1 MKILKYV
8 WLILKIFIKVSE
20 KVEKNENLVDYF
32 NIEKLKK
39 WVQLFEIFWK
49 FCDSKNFKIYH
60 VFWVKIFGITQ
71 WVSSPHSQ
79 LIVAACYF
87 GVVWKTKAKAAG
99 KYEIGF
105 ICCGVSSCE
114 LRREEDQ
121 HHAPSICQENLHS
134 RYLVGDRNY
143 SLSNYLGPFH
153 TGKSRSR
160 TCTIFTSLR
169 LLTLASAHFFSI
181 TDCFPE
187 TQPVW
192 VQLPNPSW
200 LFPFEKWFRADHQL
214 KFHPSCQFLKACFN
228 RIMLY

>member
-20 KVEKNENLVDYF
+20 KVEKNKNLVDYF
-32 NIEKLKK
+32 NIEKLKSESNYLK
-39 WVQLFEIFWK
+39 YFENFVTAKISKFIMFFEWK
-49 FCDSKNFKIYH
+49 FLESCSECLAHIHN
-60 VFWVKIFGITQ
+60 WL
-71 WVSSPHSQ
+71 SQ
-79 LIVAACYF
+79 LALL
-87 GVVWKTKAKAAG
+87 VVWKTKAKAAG

-105 ICCGVSSCE
+105 ICSGVSSCE
-114 LRREEDQ
+114 LWREEDQ

-160 TCTIFTSLR
+160 PCTIFTSLW

-181 TDCFPE
+181 TDCFPQP
-187 TQPVW
+187 QPVW

-200 LFPFEKWFRADHQL
+200 LFPFEKWFRADHRL
-214 KFHPSCQFLKACFN
+214 KFHPSCQFLKACFD